1 MVHILAEIIESEP
14 QVIGFLSEFL
24 NSTFAQIS
32 AIGVSGLASISLL
45 LSKILP
51 SRNFSQTLTDRYH
64 ELKDQLLKETTKL
77 EELTVAQNEYQQATD
92 DLIME
97 IAKHSPNKKIKELG
111 EQLSEKKK
119 QLTLQETIQAK
130 VDKQVAKTIKVLK
143 EKTE

>member
-1 MVHILAEIIESEP
+1 MFHLLTEIIESEP

-45 LSKILP
+45 LSRILP